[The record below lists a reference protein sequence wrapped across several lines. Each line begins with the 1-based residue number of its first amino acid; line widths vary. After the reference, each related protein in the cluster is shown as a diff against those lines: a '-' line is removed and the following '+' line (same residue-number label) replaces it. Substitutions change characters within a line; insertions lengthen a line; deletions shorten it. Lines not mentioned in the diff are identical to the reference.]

1 MKERS
6 VIYKVKAK
14 KFYLPIILFFIY
26 LLLDYFNL
34 PSLIGVSFTTIN
46 ADLLDIIFNGTVVI
60 VLYIISFFYIDNK
73 QNEKDANSRDV
84 AEILF
89 KKTYQE
95 CKENL
100 EFLDN
105 KIIVE
110 KYIIPKVDWDKTYSE
125 NKVVRNLQTLPFD
138 SYDTIMDLA
147 TSGYILKNQL
157 EDYLYIKKEYQ
168 YLVNIKITFYDL
180 DTVQTDDQK
189 SMSDDIKRRNK
200 ALLALLDRNIAW
212 QRV

>member
-1 MKERS
+1 MTKQW

-14 KFYLPIILFFIY
+14 KIYLPIILFSIY

-34 PSLIGVSFTTIN
+34 PSLVGFSSTTIN
-46 ADLLDIIFNGTVVI
+46 IDLFDAVFNGTIVI

-84 AEILF
+84 AQTLF

-95 CKENL
+95 CKQNL

-105 KIIVE
+105 KLVVE
-110 KYIIPKVDWDKTYSE
+110 KYIIPKVDGNKTDSE
-125 NKVVRNLQTLPFD
+125 NKVVHNLQTLPFD

-157 EDYLYIKKEYQ
+157 EDYLHIKKEYQ
-168 YLVNIKITFYDL
+168 YLVSVKITFYDL
-180 DTVQTDDQK
+180 DTAQTAEQK
-189 SMSDDIKRRNK
+189 IMADDIKRRNN
-200 ALLALLDRNIAW
+200 ALLTLLNENIA
-212 QRV
+212 

>member
-1 MKERS
+1 MKKWS

-14 KFYLPIILFFIY
+14 KMYLPIILFIIY

-34 PSLIGVSFTTIN
+34 PSFIGLSSKTIN
-46 ADLLDIIFNGTVVI
+46 VDLFDAIFNGIIVI

-84 AEILF
+84 AETLF

-95 CKENL
+95 CKQNL

-105 KIIVE
+105 KIVVE
-110 KYIIPKVDWDKTYSE
+110 KYIIPKVDGNKTDSE

-157 EDYLYIKKEYQ
+157 ED
-168 YLVNIKITFYDL
+168 
-180 DTVQTDDQK
+180 
-189 SMSDDIKRRNK
+189 
-200 ALLALLDRNIAW
+200 
-212 QRV
+212 